1 MKNFS
6 LELQIL
12 MCIPWRLGTQS
23 HTISNAQG
31 ESLKVK
37 GGNQR
42 KDQLLH
48 DQEAWNLALVLL

>member
-1 MKNFS
+1 
-6 LELQIL
+6 

-42 KDQLLH
+42 KDQLLQ